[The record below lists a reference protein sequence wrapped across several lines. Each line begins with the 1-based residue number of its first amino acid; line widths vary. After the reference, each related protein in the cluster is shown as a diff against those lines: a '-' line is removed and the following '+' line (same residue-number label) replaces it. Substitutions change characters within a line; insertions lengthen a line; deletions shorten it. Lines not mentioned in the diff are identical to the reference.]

1 MTTVTMTYEKLYNNM
16 ANAFKVNNDPE
27 HRPLG
32 TYMLARAKAKK
43 NEALAPSGSNLPA
56 TRDVKTS
63 AISTV
68 FSYVNDKLTVK
79 EAPAGETRDPAPAGY
94 KTNPLYIETR
104 SKRLQLLV
112 QPSLLEKLRARATR
126 EGRSLNDLI
135 HTILEEATK

>member
-1 MTTVTMTYEKLYNNM
+1 M
-16 ANAFKVNNDPE
+16 AS
-27 HRPLG
+27 
-32 TYMLARAKAKK
+32 TKK
-43 NEALAPSGSNLPA
+43 TFTEDLEAPA
-56 TRDVKTS
+56 ELFITKPG
-63 AISTV
+63 
-68 FSYVNDKLTVK
+68 KPVK